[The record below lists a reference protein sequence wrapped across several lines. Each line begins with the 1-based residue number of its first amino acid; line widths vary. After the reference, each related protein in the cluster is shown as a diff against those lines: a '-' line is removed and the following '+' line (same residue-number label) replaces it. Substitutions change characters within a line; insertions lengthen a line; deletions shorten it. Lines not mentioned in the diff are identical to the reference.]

1 MDNEARLAGF
11 AAGDSVAFIGGGS
24 VPLTSMLLSTCHGV
38 KGISI
43 ELVPEIAELS
53 RQVLDK
59 LGLGSAIE
67 VVCGDET
74 ALADLEY
81 DGVIIGASAE
91 PKRRVFMNVRGVI
104 SRETKTLYRTY
115 SGMRAIL
122 YPAVTTEDLV
132 GFQELGRVLPTGK
145 VNNTSVVI
153 RKNVE

>member
-1 MDNEARLAGF
+1 
-11 AAGDSVAFIGGGS
+11 
-24 VPLTSMLLSTCHGV
+24 
-38 KGISI
+38 
-43 ELVPEIAELS
+43 
-53 RQVLDK
+53 VLDK